1 MNVDDLRT
9 QYHDLVVT
17 ACEWRAMGLADPHDM
32 AAEVFNRL
40 DERSDHGLRDLYK
53 SIEKVVIVSFQRHA
67 ERTNLMDRL
76 RGGVFIDRP
85 PRTPGDAFLKALSN
99 LRGRDREILQL
110 RFWDELTDA
119 EAAEVTG
126 LSVEQVRERLAT
138 AGTRYLSKLTGTNPD
153 LNLSDI
159 ADTLRSI
166 KPGIYG
172 RYGMR

>member
-9 QYHDLVVT
+9 QFHDLVVT

-32 AAEVFNRL
+32 AAEVFSRL
-40 DERSDHGLRDLYK
+40 DERKDHGLQDLYK
-53 SIEKVVIVSFQRHA
+53 AIEKVVFVSFQRHA
-67 ERTNLMDRL
+67 ERSNLMERL
-76 RGGVFIDRP
+76 RGGAFVERP
-85 PRTPGDAFLKALSN
+85 TRTPGDNFLKALSN
-99 LRGRDREILQL
+99 LRGRDREILQY

-119 EAAEVTG
+119 ETAEVTG
-126 LSVEQVRERLAT
+126 ITVEQVRERLAT
-138 AGTRYLSKLTGTNPD
+138 AGTRYLAKLSGTDPG